1 MTETIE
7 LYLYGANEEV
17 DNNFIKTLQFV
28 SAFCENIS
36 ELQFKIDDKDFGLS
50 INEEIKSINFPKLKS
65 LMIQGWNFPLV
76 HYWKPKYLNLKC
88 TDENCIDYQ
97 YQLQKLD

>member
-7 LYLYGANEEV
+7 FSLYSANEEV
-17 DNNFIKTLQFV
+17 KNNFIKTLQFV

-36 ELQFKIDDKDFGLS
+36 ELQFKIEDKDFALS

-65 LMIQGWNFPLV
+65 LLIKGWNFPLV
-76 HYWKPKYLNLKC
+76 H
-88 TDENCIDYQ
+88 
-97 YQLQKLD
+97 